1 MRVFDLTA
9 ASTGLSER
17 AAKAA
22 GLTTAVVHISGKDH
36 AGYYPGATDLQ
47 LKLVFILRQGKFMAH
62 KELGQRA

>member
-17 AAKAA
+17 AAKA

-36 AGYYPGATDLQ
+36 AGI
-47 LKLVFILRQGKFMAH
+47 ILAQQIFS
-62 KELGQRA
+62 